1 MIITVTINPAVD
13 KTVEIE
19 ELKYGELNRF
29 KNVISDAGG
38 KGINVSKAIK
48 ALGGNSIASGFIGGS
63 NGVFIETVLNELN
76 INCDFIHIQQNTR
89 SNLKIVENNGRV
101 TELNEPGSKIL
112 PNEIDNLIEKLESY
126 ANNSSL
132 FVLSGSVPDSVDKNI
147 YKILIEK
154 LKLKGA
160 KILLDAD
167 GELFLNGLKAKP
179 NIIKPNR
186 YELENLYNLNHKASD
201 NELIKIG
208 SDILKN
214 GIDLVAISLGKE
226 GAIFIDK
233 NNIIKCNALDVKSHS
248 TVGAGDSMVAALA
261 FGIDNN
267 LDFENCIKLAMA
279 ASAGAVTTIGTKP
292 PTLDLIN
299 QLQKQVELN
308 NLKLS

>member
-63 NGVFIETVLNELN
+63 NGVFIETALNELN

-132 FVLSGSVPDSVDKNI
+132 FVLSGSVPNSVDKNI
-147 YKILIEK
+147 YKVLIEK

-299 QLQKQVELN
+299 QLEKQVELN

>member
-63 NGVFIETVLNELN
+63 NGVFIETALNKLN

-147 YKILIEK
+147 YKVLIEK

>member
-63 NGVFIETVLNELN
+63 NGVFIETALNELN

>member
-63 NGVFIETVLNELN
+63 NGIFIETALNELN

-226 GAIFIDK
+226 GGIFIDK

>member
-63 NGVFIETVLNELN
+63 NGIFIETALNELN

-267 LDFENCIKLAMA
+267 LDFENCIKLAVA
-279 ASAGAVTTIGTKP
+279 TSAGAVTTIGTKP

-299 QLQKQVELN
+299 QLEKQVELN

>member
-63 NGVFIETVLNELN
+63 NGIFIETALNELN

-132 FVLSGSVPDSVDKNI
+132 FVLSGSVPNSVDKNI
-147 YKILIEK
+147 YKVLIEK

>member
-63 NGVFIETVLNELN
+63 NGVFIETALNELN

-132 FVLSGSVPDSVDKNI
+132 FVLSGSVPNSVDKNI
-147 YKILIEK
+147 YKVLIEK

-233 NNIIKCNALDVKSHS
+233 NNIIKCNALNVKSHS

-267 LDFENCIKLAMA
+267 LDFESCIKLAMA
-279 ASAGAVTTIGTKP
+279 TSAGAVTTIGTKP

>member
-63 NGVFIETVLNELN
+63 NGVFIETALNELN

-279 ASAGAVTTIGTKP
+279 TSAGAVTTIGTKP

>member
-63 NGVFIETVLNELN
+63 NGVFIETALNELN

-132 FVLSGSVPDSVDKNI
+132 FVLSGSVPNSVDKNI
-147 YKILIEK
+147 YKVLIEK

>member
-63 NGVFIETVLNELN
+63 NGVFIETALNELN

-132 FVLSGSVPDSVDKNI
+132 FVLSGSVPNSVDKNI

>member
-63 NGVFIETVLNELN
+63 NGVFIETALNELN

-132 FVLSGSVPDSVDKNI
+132 FVLSGSVPNSVDKNI
-147 YKILIEK
+147 YKVLIEK

-267 LDFENCIKLAMA
+267 LDFENCIKLAVA
-279 ASAGAVTTIGTKP
+279 TSAGAVTTIGTKP

>member
-63 NGVFIETVLNELN
+63 NGVFIETALNKLN

-147 YKILIEK
+147 YKVLIEK

-267 LDFENCIKLAMA
+267 LDFENCIKLAVA
-279 ASAGAVTTIGTKP
+279 TSAGAVTTIGTKP

>member
-63 NGVFIETVLNELN
+63 NGIFIETALNELN

-132 FVLSGSVPDSVDKNI
+132 FVLSGSVPNSVDKNI
-147 YKILIEK
+147 YKVLIEK

-299 QLQKQVELN
+299 QLEKQVELN

>member
-63 NGVFIETVLNELN
+63 NGIFIETALNELN

-299 QLQKQVELN
+299 QLEKQVELN

>member
-63 NGVFIETVLNELN
+63 NGVFIETALNELN

-132 FVLSGSVPDSVDKNI
+132 FVLSGSVPNSVDKNI
-147 YKILIEK
+147 YKVLIEK

-279 ASAGAVTTIGTKP
+279 TSAGAVTTIGTKP